1 MATDL
6 GIWNFEAALAVL
18 VTRRP
23 DTIPIREPLAAEP
36 RRCPLVGVHFRMER
50 RVLGSGRLN
59 RREG

>member
-23 DTIPIREPLAAEP
+23 DTIPSASRSLLSP
-36 RRCPLVGVHFRMER
+36 GVAPS
-50 RVLGSGRLN
+50 SGFIFGWSGACWVR
-59 RREG
+59 GD